1 LRYHGIRSQR
11 DEAVVA
17 AGVVHDGADGAE
29 ADGDVITLV
38 DDARGQ
44 VLTTNLPHRR

>member
-1 LRYHGIRSQR
+1 V
-11 DEAVVA
+11 VVA
-17 AGVVHDGADGAE
+17 AGVVHDDGAE

-44 VLTTNLPHRR
+44 VVATNLPHRR

>member
-1 LRYHGIRSQR
+1 LCRLRYPGIRCHR

-17 AGVVHDGADGAE
+17 AGVVHDGAE

-38 DDARGQ
+38 DDARGH
-44 VLTTNLPHRR
+44 VVAANLPHRR